1 MVAKEALHSQ
11 AGGRHSVHPAHS
23 GGAARSAQGY
33 SEYKARQV
41 DVLIQNVQELVI
53 INLF

>member
-1 MVAKEALHSQ
+1 MAAKEAPSGH
-11 AGGRHSVHPAHS
+11 RHSVHPAHS

-53 INLF
+53 IHLF